1 MIQRLNLE
9 FSFYLNASKGE
20 DCLRI
25 AFFGGLVLLWI
36 SEDVSLYIGV
46 NDMDKTFENIL
57 EIEGINAKGFGTIAK
72 LVMIDQRLTI
82 ESKAIYSYFCL
93 CWYGIQCISK
103 CQ

>member
-1 MIQRLNLE
+1 
-9 FSFYLNASKGE
+9 
-20 DCLRI
+20 
-25 AFFGGLVLLWI
+25 
-36 SEDVSLYIGV
+36 
-46 NDMDKTFENIL
+46 MDKTFENILEIEGINAKGFENIL

>member
-1 MIQRLNLE
+1 
-9 FSFYLNASKGE
+9 
-20 DCLRI
+20 
-25 AFFGGLVLLWI
+25 
-36 SEDVSLYIGV
+36 
-46 NDMDKTFENIL
+46 MDKTFENIL